1 LKPLAIV
8 ATHPIQYQVPFFR
21 YLNENGVPV
30 KVFFLSDR
38 GVATTFDPG
47 FGIRFAWDVPLLEG
61 FPYEFIPNLRS
72 EGKPEGMFGLVNP
85 SVVRRLDRTRFSA
98 ILVHGYRNLSMLMA
112 IFGGRFRRLPLLYRS
127 DSISL
132 GAAPARSRRAMG
144 RVLTRLV
151 SGFLTTGSWNDEFY
165 DQIGVP
171 PAKRFL
177 VPHAVDND
185 RFRAM
190 AAATGQS
197 DARERLGVK
206 PNEVVVLYAGKFIPE
221 KQVELLIDTFAEV
234 DHPGAHL
241 VLVGDGPLRSSLEE
255 RSRSLNSRVTFT
267 GFMNQS
273 EIGVAY
279 SAADVLVLPSRNE
292 AWGLVVNEVMNF
304 GVPALVSDR
313 VGCAPDLVIEGKT
326 GAVFDHRHRE
336 SLTEKLRFL
345 VSDRSRLHEMGG
357 AASEHIKGWDFAA
370 GVTGVRASLSAAGV
384 DV

>member
-1 LKPLAIV
+1 MKPLAIV

-21 YLNENGVPV
+21 YLHENGVPV

-38 GVATTFDPG
+38 GVATSLDPG

-61 FPYEFIPNLRS
+61 FPYEFIPNLRRD
-72 EGKPEGMFGLVNP
+72 GKPEGLFGLVNP
-85 SVVRRLDRTRFSA
+85 SLVRRLDAGRFSA
-98 ILVHGYRNLSMLMA
+98 VVVHGYRNLSMLMA
-112 IFGGRFRRLPLLYRS
+112 MFGGRLRRLPLLYRS
-127 DSISL
+127 DSISP
-132 GAAPARSRRAMG
+132 GAVPPRSRRAMG
-144 RVLTRLV
+144 RLLSRLV
-151 SGFLTTGSWNDEFY
+151 SGFLTTGSWNDRFY

-171 PAKRFL
+171 PSKRFL

-190 AAATGQS
+190 AAATDPS

-206 PNEVVVLYAGKFIPE
+206 PDEAVVLYAGKFIPD
-221 KQVELLIDTFAEV
+221 KQVEVLIDAFAEV
-234 DHPGAHL
+234 DHPQSHL
-241 VLVGDGPLRSSLEE
+241 VLVGDGPLRSSLED
-255 RSRSLNSRVTFT
+255 RSRSRNSSVTFT

-313 VGCAPDLVIEGKT
+313 VGCSPDLVIEGKT
-326 GAVFDHRHRE
+326 GAVFDHRQMA
-336 SLTEKLRFL
+336 SLAAKLRL
-345 VSDRSRLHEMGG
+345 LISDRSRLHEMGA
-357 AASEHIKGWDFAA
+357 AASQHIKGWDFDA
-370 GVTGVRASLSAAGV
+370 GVTGVRNALSASGV
-384 DV
+384 D